1 MAVKAPIIDFEKSL
15 GPWLGK
21 TMKMVDHHLQEAFN
35 ATKIDITK
43 EQMIVLKR
51 LQGQDGMN
59 QNELA
64 SQTYRDKSSLARLLS
79 KMEAKGYIKREK
91 GKIDK
96 RNKRVFLTSHGIEVF
111 ESTRPVIKEV
121 MDTMENGIS
130 EPDKEMVIEALKQI
144 QTNFTKKLATK

>member
-1 MAVKAPIIDFEKSL
+1 
-15 GPWLGK
+15 
-21 TMKMVDHHLQEAFN
+21 MVDLHLQEAFN

-96 RNKRVFLTSHGIEVF
+96 RNKRVFLTARGIEIF

-121 MDTMENGIS
+121 MDTMEYGIS

>member
-15 GPWLGK
+15 GPWLGR

>member
-15 GPWLGK
+15 GPWLGR
-21 TMKMVDHHLQEAFN
+21 TMKMVDLHLQEAFN

-121 MDTMENGIS
+121 MDTMEYGIS